1 MNKRII
7 LALLFILL
15 IFRCSAQSINVKYPL
30 IIDTDAAPD
39 DLRAICL
46 FTAINEIDILAI
58 TTCDGALA
66 PENGLKKVANLIY
79 KLNQK
84 EIPVT
89 AGRELKSPP
98 PDWREFCKKI
108 PWSDEKNINISVSKS
123 APELII
129 DEINKSDEPVTIICL
144 GSLTNLYDA
153 LKTSSEIQ
161 SNIKKII
168 WYNKEIKPQP
178 LLNPPQRGGL
188 LAGSNYERD
197 KKAAEFVFSTN
208 LIIDVISNLDNK
220 EAVFDEK
227 LLRTIEKIETPY
239 AKIISFSHRQ
249 PYVMERINNKHLKLL
264 DDLIP
269 VYFLYPELFDMEII
283 TDAPNHYLNKNF
295 NIKAIREKIPEILAQ
310 NYVLEKN
317 IIFEK
322 FPDTP
327 ELYRYDI
334 RQHKKEIIKR
344 HGNEE
349 WKLCVLTSEFHRH
362 LGIYSIIGAK
372 MGLKAREIFN
382 AEIDKLE
389 VYSYAGS
396 IPPISCLN
404 DGLQISTGATLGYG
418 TIKIATDSIST
429 PEALFI
435 YKNYKKKLR
444 LKDEYLKQIKS
455 DINQGIIKYGNL
467 TSGYWK
473 LIRELGIKYW
483 LEWDRDEIFEVE

>member
-1 MNKRII
+1 MKKYII
-7 LALLFILL
+7 QALLSILFI
-15 IFRCSAQSINVKYPL
+15 FQCSAQPINVKYPL

-39 DLRAICL
+39 DLRAISL

-79 KLNQK
+79 KLNRK

-89 AGRELKSPP
+89 AGRELKLPP

-129 DEINKSDEPVTIICL
+129 DEINKSDEPVIIICL
-144 GSLTNLYDA
+144 GPLTNLYEA

-168 WYNKEIKPQP
+168 WYNKEI
-178 LLNPPQRGGL
+178 NV

-227 LLRTIEKIETPY
+227 LLRAIEKIETPY

-283 TDAPNHYLNKNF
+283 TDAPNHCLNINF
-295 NIKAIREKIPEILAQ
+295 NIKAILEKIPEILAQ

-317 IIFEK
+317 VVFEK
-322 FPDTP
+322 FPDKP
-327 ELYRYDI
+327 EFYKYDI
-334 RQHKKEIIKR
+334 RQYKEEIIKR
-344 HGNEE
+344 HGKEE
-349 WKLCVLTSEFHRH
+349 WKLCVLTNEFHRH

-382 AEIDKLE
+382 VGIDKLE

-418 TIKIATDSIST
+418 TIKIAADSIST

-483 LEWDRDEIFEVE
+483 LEWDRDEIFDVE